1 MAKRQEVSI
10 QKSVRGQPLEV
21 FLGNLPGVQRVV
33 QARAKE
39 IEANAEE
46 ILQPHRYTGATE
58 IRLDR
63 MRTSRGL
70 FAKGYVVTLIDTA
83 SGREGNIEV
92 GRKPQLIETDPR
104 VALKGART
112 TSSKA
117 PRQANGKYGVVRR
130 FTVVGQPYG
139 GMDGLFILTKA
150 VRAVRA
156 RHRREFR

>member
-1 MAKRQEVSI
+1 MAKQEVTM

-21 FLGNLPGVQRVV
+21 YLGNLPGVQEVL
-33 QARAKE
+33 QARGKE

-46 ILQPHRYTGATE
+46 ILQPHRYTDATI

-83 SGREGNIEV
+83 AGFEGAIEYGRQNYLVEDSAMA
-92 GRKPQLIETDPR
+92 RKQGYRD
-104 VALKGART
+104 AT
-112 TSSKA
+112 TTRKQA
-117 PRQANGKYGVVRR
+117 PRIYKKIVVRR
-130 FTVVGQPYG
+130 ALGDIYG
-139 GMDGLFILTKA
+139 GMDGLFILT
-150 VRAVRA
+150 RAVKATRA